1 MQNDFQEGEAIPAD
15 ELQDKLRKKPSW
27 LKRVGW
33 LIAIWALSILVLI
46 IITFGIKLIM
56 RAVGL
61 HT

>member
-33 LIAIWALSILVLI
+33 LIIIWALSILVLTL
-46 IITFGIKLIM
+46 ITFCIKLIM